1 MSSFVKINLH
11 RFFFAVV
18 TSITVYYMCSSYSSP
33 TERSKMWR
41 PFHQLS
47 VDSKQTKSF
56 LENFQWTNFSR
67 DQIFVDSNC
76 NSSLNM
82 KQWLPPSV
90 KAKICLL
97 PLNRDKYVSKQI
109 KYDGNWE
116 YEIQTPLFRNVFPK
130 FPKAAFID
138 IGGQLGIYSLSAA
151 KLGRKVFTFE
161 PLRETLMYLTTS
173 VAINSLQ
180 NSIRV
185 FPVALM
191 DTRNQCLDIV
201 VDKTN
206 IGGSFVQLM
215 DKRNQCLD
223 IVVDKTNIGGSFVQ
237 LKENCTTNSTPVAT
251 LDDLLPI
258 FTKLGLEEALIKM
271 DCEGSEPRV
280 ILGGLNF
287 LKTIRV
293 PVIAMEFAGSKNI
306 VQK

>member
-1 MSSFVKINLH
+1 
-11 RFFFAVV
+11 
-18 TSITVYYMCSSYSSP
+18 
-33 TERSKMWR
+33 
-41 PFHQLS
+41 
-47 VDSKQTKSF
+47 
-56 LENFQWTNFSR
+56 
-67 DQIFVDSNC
+67 
-76 NSSLNM
+76 M

-97 PLNRDKYVSKQI
+97 PLHRDKYVSKQI

-116 YEIQTPLFRNVFPK
+116 YEIQIPLFRNFFPN

-173 VAINSLQ
+173 IAVNSLQ
-180 NSIRV
+180 NLIRV

-191 DTRNQCLDIV
+191 DRRHQCLDV
-201 VDKTN
+201 
-206 IGGSFVQLM
+206 
-215 DKRNQCLD
+215 
-223 IVVDKTNIGGSFVQ
+223 VVDKTNIGGSFVQ
-237 LKENCTTNSTPVAT
+237 LKENCTANSTPVAT

-287 LKTIRV
+287 LKAIRV
-293 PVIAMEFAGSKNI
+293 PVIAMEFAGSRNI
-306 VQK
+306 VQKSSATSVEYNYVIQSLEALRELGYIPTRVGGDLEKNLTQTRIEEWPGDITWLKVK